1 MITCGILPPGK
12 VNTSEESAEE
22 FGAVVKFVELVE
34 FVGVTVKR
42 EDDNGG
48 GEGNEKDTAGERF

>member
-1 MITCGILPPGK
+1 MISGLIPPPGK
-12 VNTSEESAEE
+12 VKTLEDTEE
-22 FGAVVKFVELVE
+22 FGAVVVVELVE

-48 GEGNEKDTAGERF
+48 GEGNEKDTAGEGF

>member
-1 MITCGILPPGK
+1 MISGLLPPGK
-12 VNTSEESAEE
+12 VNTLEDAEE
-22 FGAVVKFVELVE
+22 FETVVVELME

-42 EDDNGG
+42 DDDNGG